1 MYSFKKK
8 ISRFFK
14 VQAYFQHQKK
24 KKKNSKKLDKSFP
37 NCQMNHLVQV
47 TLKEDGNISFS
58 FNSSKDASHDAF
70 APAIK
75 DIVILKAQF

>member
-1 MYSFKKK
+1 MYSFLKK
-8 ISRFFK
+8 ISRFLK
-14 VQAYFQHQKK
+14 VQAYFQHQK

-37 NCQMNHLVQV
+37 NCQINHLVQV

-75 DIVILKAQF
+75 NIVIIKAQF